1 MRTNPLPEDAD
12 ALMSLAHA
20 VATLL
25 EEKHDELRINPD
37 VEALLRASIAAA
49 TFAINTYLAI
59 LAGAKKSP
67 VALGYVAE
75 AQRRCDRKIELL
87 RRQVTR
93 SIAQLCRLMNDE
105 DLIELAEHVA
115 SMSS

>member
-1 MRTNPLPEDAD
+1 
-12 ALMSLAHA
+12 MSLAHA

-49 TFAINTYLAI
+49 TFAINTYLAV

-75 AQRRCDRKIELL
+75 ARRRCDRKIELL